1 MPGEQI
7 TVQVNLSATLRVY
20 QPELKEDGLYAA
32 TLATESTVG
41 DLLDHLAVPRDA
53 AKLIFVDH
61 TRRQLNDP
69 LIDGA
74 RVDIFP
80 LIAGG

>member
-7 TVQVNLSATLRVY
+7 TVLVNLSATLRVC
-20 QPELKEDGLYAA
+20 QPELSEDGLYTA
-32 TLATESTVG
+32 TLATGGTVG

-61 TRRQLNDP
+61 TRRKLDDP

>member
-7 TVQVNLSATLRVY
+7 SVLVNLSATLRVY
-20 QPELKEDGLYAA
+20 QPELTEDGLYLA
-32 TLATESTVG
+32 TLTAGSTVA

-53 AKLIFVDH
+53 AKLIFVNH
-61 TRRQLNDP
+61 TKRQLDDP
-69 LIDGA
+69 LIDRA